1 MRKSL
6 TLNLRV
12 SPEFKRRL
20 VEEARREKRS
30 LTNYIEA
37 TLTKLWQER
46 QSNAPCPTS
55 ARMRSSREVH

>member
-1 MRKSL
+1 MRK
-6 TLNLRV
+6 TQTVNLRV

-20 VEEARREKRS
+20 VEEAKRENRS

-46 QSNAPCPTS
+46 QSSTA
-55 ARMRSSREVH
+55 ARPKGK

>member
-1 MRKSL
+1 MRKSQ

-20 VEEARREKRS
+20 IAEARREKRS

-37 TLTKLWQER
+37 TLTKLWKER
-46 QSNAPCPTS
+46 QSNIA
-55 ARMRSSREVH
+55 ARPKGKQI